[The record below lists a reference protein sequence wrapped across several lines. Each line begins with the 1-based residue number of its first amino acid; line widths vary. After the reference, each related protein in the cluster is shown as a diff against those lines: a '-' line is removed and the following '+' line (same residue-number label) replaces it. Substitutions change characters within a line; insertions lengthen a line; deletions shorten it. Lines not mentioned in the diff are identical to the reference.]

1 MDINTFNQQSI
12 KQFNTNKIL
21 KILRNN
27 ITISR
32 SDIAKNSN
40 LNKATVSTIIRDLI
54 KEGLVFDLGPGD
66 SNGGRK
72 PHLLKFN
79 PNKKYVIGIDIGV
92 NNIQCI
98 VMNLAFDEIWS
109 KQIYPADHQ
118 LTSITI
124 EIDNLL
130 KSFFKSTDIKYS
142 DIIKIG
148 IAVPGT
154 VSQKGEI
161 IHAPNLNWKN
171 IILENELSDIANQL
185 PIEVYNE
192 ANAGALGERINYK
205 NSNIEHLVYVSVGI
219 GIGTGIII
227 NSELYEGSY
236 GLAGEFGHNVIKD
249 GGRICHCGRKGC
261 WQMYASEQSIYDE
274 VEKRGITLKEKN
286 IANILLLLE
295 NKNPEMLSLIRDISS
310 HIIVGIKNIIRAI
323 NPELIIIGDKIKYL
337 KTYLEIPQYIENT
350 EIVFSNEDRSSTI
363 LGMVSVINERYLTND
378 RYLKDH

>member
-32 SDIAKNSN
+32 SDIAKHSN
-40 LNKATVSTIIRDLI
+40 LNKATVSTIIHDLI
-54 KEGLVFDLGPGD
+54 KEDLVFDLGPGD

-98 VMNLAFDEIWS
+98 IMNLAFDEIWS
-109 KQIYPADHQ
+109 KQIYPVDHQ

-148 IAVPGT
+148 VAVPGT

-171 IILENELSDIANQL
+171 IILENELSDIANQI

-205 NSNIEHLVYVSVGI
+205 NSNIEHLVYVSIGI

-227 NSELYEGSY
+227 NGELYEGSY
-236 GLAGEFGHNVIKD
+236 GLAGEFGHNVIKN
-249 GGRICHCGRKGC
+249 GGKICHCGRKGC
-261 WQMYASEQSIYDE
+261 WEMYASEQSIYDE

-310 HIIVGIKNIIRAI
+310 HVIVGVKNIIRAI
-323 NPELIIIGDKIKYL
+323 NPGLIIIGDKIKYL
-337 KTYLEIPQYIENT
+337 KNYLEIPQYIENT
-350 EIVFSNEDRSSTI
+350 KIVFSNEDRSSTI

-378 RYLKDH
+378 RYLKGH

>member
-21 KILRNN
+21 KILQNN

-32 SDIAKNSN
+32 SDIAKTSN
-40 LNKATVSTIIRDLI
+40 LNKATVSSIIRDLI
-54 KEGLVFDLGPGD
+54 KEDLVFDLGPGD

-72 PHLLKFN
+72 PNLLKFN

-92 NNIQCI
+92 NNIHCI
-98 VMNLAFDEIWS
+98 VMNLAFTEIWS
-109 KQIYPADHQ
+109 KQIYPADHH
-118 LTSITI
+118 LNSIKI

-130 KSFFKSTDIKYS
+130 KNFFKSTDVKYS

-148 IAVPGT
+148 VAVPGT
-154 VSQKGEI
+154 ISQKGEI

-171 IILENELSDIANQL
+171 IILENELSDIANQI

-192 ANAGALGERINYK
+192 ANAGALGEKINYK
-205 NSNIEHLVYVSVGI
+205 NSNIEHLVYVSIGI

-227 NSELYEGSY
+227 NGKLYEGSY

-249 GGRICHCGRKGC
+249 GGKICHCGRKGC

-274 VEKRGITLKEKN
+274 VDKRGINLKEKN
-286 IANILLLLE
+286 ITNILLLLE
-295 NKNPEMLSLIRDISS
+295 NKNPEMLSLMRDISA

-350 EIVFSNEDRSSTI
+350 ELLFSNEDRTSTI
-363 LGMVSVINERYLTND
+363 LGVVSVINERYLYND
-378 RYLKDH
+378 RYLKSN